1 MTTVSTLITKCRRRL
16 NQTSTTFH
24 TAADLLSYCDEAQ
37 TYIVTETNC
46 LEEIATSSTA
56 TDTQA
61 YALPTDFQDM
71 DRLLY
76 EDERV
81 LRVDKT
87 QIDELEIEESEHSGI
102 PEVYYIWNDQ
112 LWLFPIPSSSESGDE
127 LKLYYFKKPT
137 ALTATTDSLEI
148 DTRFDSSVVAY
159 MTYMGFLKEKEFDM
173 ADYHLAEA
181 NAKIKSVMI
190 KLNEKTDGHYRMKLG
205 RTNKFRNPL
214 SNWWN

>member
-1 MTTVSTLITKCRRRL
+1 MTTVATLITKTRRRL
-16 NQTSTTFH
+16 NQTSETFH
-24 TAADLLSYCDEAQ
+24 TAADMLAYCDEAQ
-37 TYIVTETNC
+37 MYIVTETNC
-46 LEEIATSSTA
+46 LDGLSTA
-56 TDTQA
+56 SIVGVQQA
-61 YALPTDFQDM
+61 YALPSDFQDM

-76 EDERV
+76 EEQRV

-87 QIDELEIEESEHSGI
+87 QIDELDIDESEHSGI
-102 PEVYYIWNDQ
+102 PEVYYIYNQ
-112 LWLFPIPSSSESGDE
+112 QFWLFPIPSTSEDGDE
-127 LKLYYFKKPT
+127 LKLFYFKKPA

-148 DTRFDSSVVAY
+148 DTRFDGSVVAY
-159 MTYMGFLKEKEFDM
+159 MAYMGFLKEKEFDM

-214 SNWWN
+214 QNWWN